1 MDINDTQFTINQLQN
16 QLKLT
21 LDNPSSVKLQIK
33 EINLIQKQ
41 LRAIKK
47 EVNLEIKQINQTAS
61 QSTPDSVI
69 SVGLDLFGKR
79 KLAGQLR
86 QSTRRAIQA
95 EKISLRQPYINLKD
109 YIDMVILEGDKLKLQ
124 AEQFLANY

>member
-1 MDINDTQFTINQLQN
+1 MDITDTQLTINQLQN

-86 QSTRRAIQA
+86 QSTRRAIQS
-95 EKISLRQPYINLKD
+95 EKINLRQPYINLKD